1 MEKLKKIADF
11 LNAEIKIYHKDI
23 WNELKNYDAII
34 AVMPAG
40 IVVRG
45 LCGILK
51 NKWVDPTVIV
61 LDKRLRYAVPIIG
74 GHHGAN
80 LIAKKLEKIGIKA
93 VITTSMEFDEGY
105 AVGVGYRKNVCAEKI
120 ILAIKKALKEI
131 DADSREIRVIATWD
145 AKKDDREIIRVAEYF
160 KRPLMFLSA
169 EEINRTDVKSESKAE
184 KFGLRC
190 VSEACALF
198 FSNRKRLVL
207 PKRVYGGVTVA
218 IAW

>member
-1 MEKLKKIADF
+1 
-11 LNAEIKIYHKDI
+11 
-23 WNELKNYDAII
+23 
-34 AVMPAG
+34 MPTG

-51 NKWVDPTVIV
+51 SKWVDPAVIV
-61 LDKRLRYAVPIIG
+61 VDKTLKFAVPLIG

-80 LIAKKLEKIGIKA
+80 LIAKRLESLGIKA

-105 AVGVGYRKNVCAEKI
+105 AVGIGYRKNARAEGI
-120 ILAIKKALKEI
+120 ILAIKRALKEI
-131 DADSREIRVIATWD
+131 DANEREIRVIATWD
-145 AKKDDREIIRVAEYF
+145 TKKDDREIVRVAEYF

-169 EEINRTDVKSESKAE
+169 EEINRMDVKSKSKAE
-184 KFGLRC
+184 KMGLRC

-198 FSNRKRLVL
+198 YSNHRQLVL